1 MMFVAAAA
9 RPSRCH
15 PLWLLGFVVL
25 LPGTCSQCGS
35 LPRLSHAI
43 PSDPNRTEGFPVNT
57 EVTYRC
63 LNGFVKIPGKS
74 DTVVCLSNSQ
84 WSNIEE
90 FCGRSCLAPP
100 RLKSAELSPED
111 LRKNYY
117 PVGTTVSY
125 VCRLAYE
132 STGLR
137 PVITCL
143 ENLTWAE
150 APEFCLGKS
159 CGVPESPE
167 HGRLVDATNNRFGAK
182 VNIICDDGYKV
193 SGRHFIQCLLNRD
206 QVEWSK
212 LPTCQSITCSAPPN
226 ITNGMHNGN
235 HLESFDYNTSVTYKC
250 DPNFSLTG
258 EASIHCTTKDNINGV
273 WNGSAPECKGLCG
286 TLPRLRRAIPRDTS
300 RTEGFPINAEVTYKC
315 VDGCVKIPG
324 KSDTVV
330 CLSNSEWS
338 SIGEFCDHDCGAPP
352 RLKSA
357 ALSKEDERKNYHP
370 SGSTVRYVCRP
381 GYERTELTPVI
392 TCLENLT
399 WSESPEFC
407 RGKSCG
413 VPKGPEHGRA
423 VDVTNV
429 LYGAKVNI
437 ICDDGFRLRG
447 RTFIQCLWKG
457 DQVEWSPLPTCQAI
471 TCSPPPNIANGTHNG
486 SNMEIFH
493 CNSLV
498 TYKCD
503 PNFSL
508 TGEASIHCT
517 TKDNING
524 VWNGSAPECKGL
536 CGTLPRLRRAIPRDT
551 SRTEGFPINAEV
563 TYKCVDGCVKIP
575 GKSDTVVCLSNSE
588 WSSIGEFCDHDCGA
602 PPRLKSAALSK
613 EDERKNYHPSGSTV
627 RYVCRPG
634 YERTE
639 LTPVITCLEN
649 LTWSESPEFCRGPG
663 IDKHMIN
670 GMGMGIGIGT
680 GISAFSI
687 CAGIVV
693 AYILGQ
699 KKKRSYGVNLDSRK
713 HHITTEHDFQM
724 SETKS
729 NLILKV

>member
-1 MMFVAAAA
+1 MVSAPRCRPGA
-9 RPSRCH
+9 RG
-15 PLWLLGFVVL
+15 LLALLML
-25 LPGTCSQCGS
+25 LP
-35 LPRLSHAI
+35 LP
-43 PSDPNRTEGFPVNT
+43 
-57 EVTYRC
+57 
-63 LNGFVKIPGKS
+63 
-74 DTVVCLSNSQ
+74 
-84 WSNIEE
+84 
-90 FCGRSCLAPP
+90 
-100 RLKSAELSPED
+100 
-111 LRKNYY
+111 
-117 PVGTTVSY
+117 
-125 VCRLAYE
+125 
-132 STGLR
+132 
-137 PVITCL
+137 
-143 ENLTWAE
+143 
-150 APEFCLGKS
+150 
-159 CGVPESPE
+159 
-167 HGRLVDATNNRFGAK
+167 GA
-182 VNIICDDGYKV
+182 
-193 SGRHFIQCLLNRD
+193 R
-206 QVEWSK
+206 
-212 LPTCQSITCSAPPN
+212 
-226 ITNGMHNGN
+226 
-235 HLESFDYNTSVTYKC
+235 
-250 DPNFSLTG
+250 
-258 EASIHCTTKDNINGV
+258 
-273 WNGSAPECKGLCG
+273 GLCG

-493 CNSLV
+493 CNSSV

-663 IDKHMIN
+663 IDKHSIGM
-670 GMGMGIGIGT
+670 GMGMGIG
-680 GISAFSI
+680 AFSI
-687 CAGIVV
+687 CAGIIV

-729 NLILKV
+729 NLILKAISFFYIQKMSHTAAERGCLSSVL

>member
-1 MMFVAAAA
+1 MVSAPRCRPGA
-9 RPSRCH
+9 RG
-15 PLWLLGFVVL
+15 LLALLML
-25 LPGTCSQCGS
+25 LP
-35 LPRLSHAI
+35 LP
-43 PSDPNRTEGFPVNT
+43 
-57 EVTYRC
+57 
-63 LNGFVKIPGKS
+63 
-74 DTVVCLSNSQ
+74 
-84 WSNIEE
+84 
-90 FCGRSCLAPP
+90 
-100 RLKSAELSPED
+100 
-111 LRKNYY
+111 
-117 PVGTTVSY
+117 
-125 VCRLAYE
+125 
-132 STGLR
+132 
-137 PVITCL
+137 
-143 ENLTWAE
+143 
-150 APEFCLGKS
+150 
-159 CGVPESPE
+159 
-167 HGRLVDATNNRFGAK
+167 GA
-182 VNIICDDGYKV
+182 
-193 SGRHFIQCLLNRD
+193 R
-206 QVEWSK
+206 
-212 LPTCQSITCSAPPN
+212 
-226 ITNGMHNGN
+226 
-235 HLESFDYNTSVTYKC
+235 
-250 DPNFSLTG
+250 
-258 EASIHCTTKDNINGV
+258 
-273 WNGSAPECKGLCG
+273 GLCG

-423 VDVTNV
+423 VDVTNH

-493 CNSLV
+493 CNSSV

-536 CGTLPRLRRAIPRDT
+536 CGTPPRLRRAIPRDT
-551 SRTEGFPINAEV
+551 NHTGGFPINAEV

-649 LTWSESPEFCRGPG
+649 LTWSESPEFCRGKSCGVPKGPEHGRAVDVTNHLYGAKVNIICDDGFRLHGRTFIQCLWKGDQVEWSPLPTCQAITCSPPPNIANGTHNGSNMEIFHCNSSVTYKCDPNFSLTGEASIHCTTKDNINGVWNGSAPECKGLCGTLPRRRRSIPRDTNHTEGFPINAEVTYIAEFCDHDCGAPPRLKSAALSTEDERKNYHPSGSTVRYVCRPGYERTELTPVITCLENLTWSESPEFCRGPG
-663 IDKHMIN
+663 IDKHSIGM
-670 GMGMGIGIGT
+670 GMGMGIGIGM

-699 KKKRSYGVNLDSRK
+699 KKKRSYSVNLDSQK

-724 SETKS
+724 SETKA

>member
-1 MMFVAAAA
+1 MVSAPRCRPGA
-9 RPSRCH
+9 RG
-15 PLWLLGFVVL
+15 LLTLLML
-25 LPGTCSQCGS
+25 LP
-35 LPRLSHAI
+35 LP
-43 PSDPNRTEGFPVNT
+43 
-57 EVTYRC
+57 
-63 LNGFVKIPGKS
+63 
-74 DTVVCLSNSQ
+74 
-84 WSNIEE
+84 
-90 FCGRSCLAPP
+90 
-100 RLKSAELSPED
+100 
-111 LRKNYY
+111 
-117 PVGTTVSY
+117 
-125 VCRLAYE
+125 
-132 STGLR
+132 
-137 PVITCL
+137 
-143 ENLTWAE
+143 
-150 APEFCLGKS
+150 
-159 CGVPESPE
+159 
-167 HGRLVDATNNRFGAK
+167 GA
-182 VNIICDDGYKV
+182 
-193 SGRHFIQCLLNRD
+193 R
-206 QVEWSK
+206 
-212 LPTCQSITCSAPPN
+212 
-226 ITNGMHNGN
+226 
-235 HLESFDYNTSVTYKC
+235 
-250 DPNFSLTG
+250 
-258 EASIHCTTKDNINGV
+258 
-273 WNGSAPECKGLCG
+273 GLCG
-286 TLPRLRRAIPRDTS
+286 TLPKLRRAIPRDTNHA
-300 RTEGFPINAEVTYKC
+300 EGFPINAEVTYKC

-330 CLSNSEWS
+330 CLPNSEWS

-370 SGSTVRYVCRP
+370 RGSTVRYVCRP

-423 VDVTNV
+423 VDVTND

-447 RTFIQCLWKG
+447 RTFIQCLRKG

-471 TCSPPPNIANGTHNG
+471 TCSPPPNIVNGTHNG

-493 CNSLV
+493 CNSSV

-551 SRTEGFPINAEV
+551 NHTEGFPINAEV

-588 WSSIGEFCDHDCGA
+588 WSSIGEFCDYDCGA

-613 EDERKNYHPSGSTV
+613 EDERKNYHPRGSTV
-627 RYVCRPG
+627 RYVCCPG

-649 LTWSESPEFCRGPG
+649 LTWSESPEFCRGSG
-663 IDKHMIN
+663 TDKRSI
-670 GMGMGIGIGT
+670 GLGIGLGIGVVV
-680 GISAFSI
+680 II

-693 AYILGQ
+693 TSILGQ

-724 SETKS
+724 SET
-729 NLILKV
+729 I

>member
-1 MMFVAAAA
+1 MVFVAAAA

-43 PSDPNRTEGFPVNT
+43 PSDPNRTEGFPINT

-212 LPTCQSITCSAPPN
+212 LPTCQLITCSPPPNITNGMHNGNHLESFDYNSSVTYKCDPNFSLTGEASIHCTTKDNINGVWNGSAPECKAITCSPPPNITNGMHNGSHLESFDYNASVTYKCDPNFSLTGEASIHCTTKDNINGVWNGSAPECKAITCSPPPN

-273 WNGSAPECKGLCG
+273 WNGSAPECK
-286 TLPRLRRAIPRDTS
+286 
-300 RTEGFPINAEVTYKC
+300 
-315 VDGCVKIPG
+315 
-324 KSDTVV
+324 
-330 CLSNSEWS
+330 
-338 SIGEFCDHDCGAPP
+338 
-352 RLKSA
+352 
-357 ALSKEDERKNYHP
+357 
-370 SGSTVRYVCRP
+370 
-381 GYERTELTPVI
+381 
-392 TCLENLT
+392 
-399 WSESPEFC
+399 
-407 RGKSCG
+407 
-413 VPKGPEHGRA
+413 
-423 VDVTNV
+423 
-429 LYGAKVNI
+429 
-437 ICDDGFRLRG
+437 
-447 RTFIQCLWKG
+447 
-457 DQVEWSPLPTCQAI
+457 AI
-471 TCSPPPNIANGTHNG
+471 TCSPPPNITNGMHNG
-486 SNMEIFH
+486 NHLESFDY
-493 CNSLV
+493 NSSV

-524 VWNGSAPECKGL
+524 VWNGSAPECK
-536 CGTLPRLRRAIPRDT
+536 AITCSPPPNITNGMHNGNHLESFDYNT
-551 SRTEGFPINAEV
+551 SV
-563 TYKCVDGCVKIP
+563 TYKCDPNFSLTG
-575 GKSDTVVCLSNSE
+575 E
-588 WSSIGEFCDHDCGA
+588 ASIHCTTKD
-602 PPRLKSAALSK
+602 
-613 EDERKNYHPSGSTV
+613 N
-627 RYVCRPG
+627 
-634 YERTE
+634 
-639 LTPVITCLEN
+639 
-649 LTWSESPEFCRGPG
+649 
-663 IDKHMIN
+663 IN
-670 GMGMGIGIGT
+670 GVWNGSAPECKVIITQDKPTTVPPEGAEVAGTSSGLGVRIDIGIGS
-680 GISAFSI
+680 GV
-687 CAGIVV
+687 GIVV
-693 AYILGQ
+693 LVAVAAIIPLA
-699 KKKRSYGVNLDSRK
+699 
-713 HHITTEHDFQM
+713 
-724 SETKS
+724 
-729 NLILKV
+729 ILKNNRMKDLCQKEIPLQLRCERCSGITNSHNFSLDPASWYSVNKHCEEQPMRPSNTGSTEKEMMKGREHKTEEGSLCG

>member
-1 MMFVAAAA
+1 MGTSPEERGGTSAALVLPEVALPRRSLGSRLALAWRIGPLMVFVAAAA

-206 QVEWSK
+206 RVEWSK
-212 LPTCQSITCSAPPN
+212 LPTCQSITCSAPPNITNGMHNGNHLESFDYNTSVTYKCDPNFSLTGEASFHCTTKDNINGVWNGSAPECKAITCSAPPN

-273 WNGSAPECKGLCG
+273 WNGSAPECK
-286 TLPRLRRAIPRDTS
+286 
-300 RTEGFPINAEVTYKC
+300 
-315 VDGCVKIPG
+315 
-324 KSDTVV
+324 
-330 CLSNSEWS
+330 
-338 SIGEFCDHDCGAPP
+338 
-352 RLKSA
+352 
-357 ALSKEDERKNYHP
+357 
-370 SGSTVRYVCRP
+370 
-381 GYERTELTPVI
+381 
-392 TCLENLT
+392 
-399 WSESPEFC
+399 
-407 RGKSCG
+407 
-413 VPKGPEHGRA
+413 
-423 VDVTNV
+423 
-429 LYGAKVNI
+429 
-437 ICDDGFRLRG
+437 
-447 RTFIQCLWKG
+447 
-457 DQVEWSPLPTCQAI
+457 AI
-471 TCSPPPNIANGTHNG
+471 TCSAPPNITNGMHNG
-486 SNMEIFH
+486 NHLESFDYNT
-493 CNSLV
+493 SV

-524 VWNGSAPECKGL
+524 VWNGSAPECK
-536 CGTLPRLRRAIPRDT
+536 AITCSAPPNITNGMHNGNHLESFDYNT
-551 SRTEGFPINAEV
+551 SV
-563 TYKCVDGCVKIP
+563 TYKCDPNFSLTG
-575 GKSDTVVCLSNSE
+575 E
-588 WSSIGEFCDHDCGA
+588 ASIHCTTKD
-602 PPRLKSAALSK
+602 
-613 EDERKNYHPSGSTV
+613 N
-627 RYVCRPG
+627 
-634 YERTE
+634 
-639 LTPVITCLEN
+639 
-649 LTWSESPEFCRGPG
+649 
-663 IDKHMIN
+663 IN
-670 GMGMGIGIGT
+670 GVWNGSAPECKVIITQDKPTTVPPEGAEVAGTSSGLGVRIDVGIGSGV
-680 GISAFSI
+680 
-687 CAGIVV
+687 GIVV
-693 AYILGQ
+693 LVAVAAIIPLA
-699 KKKRSYGVNLDSRK
+699 
-713 HHITTEHDFQM
+713 
-724 SETKS
+724 
-729 NLILKV
+729 ILKNNRMKDLCQKEIPLQLRCERCSGITNSHNFPLDLASWYSVNKHCEEQPST

>member
-407 RGKSCG
+407 RG
-413 VPKGPEHGRA
+413 
-423 VDVTNV
+423 
-429 LYGAKVNI
+429 
-437 ICDDGFRLRG
+437 
-447 RTFIQCLWKG
+447 
-457 DQVEWSPLPTCQAI
+457 
-471 TCSPPPNIANGTHNG
+471 
-486 SNMEIFH
+486 
-493 CNSLV
+493 
-498 TYKCD
+498 
-503 PNFSL
+503 
-508 TGEASIHCT
+508 
-517 TKDNING
+517 
-524 VWNGSAPECKGL
+524 L